1 MSDEPVSK
9 IRTDIP
15 HSARIW
21 NYWMGGKDNY
31 QIDQIVGDKSLE
43 IDPDIA
49 TMAVESR
56 QFLIRAVRHVASE
69 HGIRQFLDIGTGLP
83 TMQNT
88 HEVAQ
93 GVAPESKVVYVDND
107 PAVLIHA
114 RALLTSTTDEGVTG
128 YVDSDFNDPEQ
139 ILADARNIL
148 NFTEPIAVMFMGVL
162 GHAQTYDDLR
172 RIVST
177 VLDAVP
183 SGSYLIYWDGTTESE
198 AYVKLCEEYAK
209 TGGAPYIPRS
219 RDELRSVFDGLELV
233 SPGFVSITQWH
244 IEDDLADDFDDEV
257 EIQPISAVGGV
268 ARKP

>member
-1 MSDEPVSK
+1 MTDQSPPN

-31 QIDQIVGDKSLE
+31 KIDRTVGDMSLR
-43 IDPDIA
+43 IDPGIA
-49 TMAVESR
+49 TMATESR
-56 QFLIRAVRHVASE
+56 RFLMRTVSYVTSTGRM
-69 HGIRQFLDIGTGLP
+69 RQFLDIGTGLP

-93 GVAPESKVVYVDND
+93 KRAPESKVVYVDND
-107 PAVLIHA
+107 PAVLAHA
-114 RALLTSTTDEGVTG
+114 RALLTSTSDEGVTD
-128 YVDSDFNDPEQ
+128 YIDRDFHDPDQ
-139 ILADARNIL
+139 IIAEARNIL
-148 NFTEPIAVMFMGVL
+148 NFKKPIAVMFMGVL
-162 GHAQTYDDLR
+162 GHAESVKEQQ

-177 VLDAVP
+177 VMDAVP
-183 SGSYLIYWDGTTESE
+183 SGSYLIYWDGTTDSD

-219 RDELRSVFDGLELV
+219 RDEIRAVFDGLEMV
-233 SPGFVSITQWH
+233 DPGFVSITEWH
-244 IEDDLADDFDDEV
+244 TNEADIEDSE
-257 EIQPISAVGGV
+257 PISAYGGV